1 MNKDNE
7 EKKKK
12 NIFKKAFDSVS
23 EKKNKLAK
31 KAAEE
36 KAAAE
41 DKKDALLDRAA
52 DSIEN
57 APETM
62 LDKAVDEKFNKRKT
76 TIRMRIIRLGVISV
90 SVCAF
95 IFAGTSMVVF
105 HNNII
110 SNSETKMSDVATAY
124 QSAMDNADILKNN
137 KFVDNIFK
145 NYVEN
150 DKDGSFGFIL
160 NSSYVVFSETGKEI
174 VRKSMN
180 LKDMAGSDSGYEELY
195 KLANKNFEDKVK
207 EGNDIVRLDGEKY
220 MVSFVKSGTYDGF
233 YIYIM
238 TPYKNIIHSFT
249 VLAVVCVILFIAL
262 IATAAIVC
270 TKVSSK
276 ISRPITD
283 ACKRLKLLSE
293 GDVTSPAPST
303 DRNDETMVL
312 MVSLEETINSLHTYI
327 EDIDDVLS
335 GIASGDL
342 LVTSKTKY
350 AGDFHDI
357 KRCLEKILL
366 SLNHTFSMVD
376 SSASRVK
383 EYSLQVSDGAST
395 LSGNASTDAATIEE
409 LTSSMSEIAVKVE
422 NNAEQAKHARELTGH
437 ASKQVTVSSEAMS
450 EMVVSIEEM
459 QRSST
464 EIAKIIKVIDDIAF
478 QTNILALNAA
488 VEASKAGA
496 AGKGF
501 AVVADEVRNLANKSA
516 TAASQTGKLIKKSIS
531 SMDKSAELA
540 ARASEALDDVVVNV
554 KNIDELVGNIATSA
568 IDQANDIEAVNNGM
582 EQINSSIQTT
592 SSTAEESAAASQ
604 ELTGQSDDLN
614 ITIHKFKFRKMEA

>member
-12 NIFKKAFDSVS
+12 NIFRKAFDSVS
-23 EKKNKLAK
+23 EKKNKLAQ

-41 DKKDALLDRAA
+41 DKKDALLDKAA

-160 NSSYVVFSETGKEI
+160 NSNYVIFSETGKEI
-174 VRKSMN
+174 IHKSMN
-180 LKDMAGSDSGYEELY
+180 LEDMVGFDSGYEELY

-207 EGNDIVRLDGEKY
+207 EGNDIIKLDGEKY

-249 VLAVVCVILFIAL
+249 VLAVVCIILFIAL
-262 IATAAIVC
+262 IATAAIIC

-614 ITIHKFKFRKMEA
+614 ITIHKYKFRKMEA

>member
-1 MNKDNE
+1 MKKDNE
-7 EKKKK
+7 TKKN
-12 NIFKKAFDSVS
+12 NIFKKAVESVS
-23 EKKNKLAK
+23 EKKDKLAK
-31 KAAEE
+31 KAAEK
-36 KAAAE
+36 KAAADGKRDE
-41 DKKDALLDRAA
+41 F
-52 DSIEN
+52 IEKAVESVEN
-57 APETM
+57 SPETK
-62 LDKAVDEKFNKRKT
+62 LDKAVDKKFNKRKT

-95 IFAGTSMVVF
+95 IFAGTSMVIF

-110 SNSETKMSDVATAY
+110 SNSEAKMYDVATAY

-137 KFVDNIFK
+137 KFVDNIFN

-160 NSSYVVFSETGKEI
+160 NSNYTVFSETGKEI
-174 VRKSMN
+174 IHKSMN
-180 LKDMAGSDSGYEELY
+180 LQDMVEFDSGYEELY
-195 KLANKNFEDKVK
+195 KLTNKNFEDKVK
-207 EGNDIVRLDGEKY
+207 EGNDIIKLKGEKY

-238 TPYKNIIHSFT
+238 TPYKNIISSFT
-249 VLAVVCVILFIAL
+249 TLAVICVILFLVL
-262 IATAAIVC
+262 IAAALVIC
-270 TKVSSK
+270 TKVSGK

-312 MVSLEETINSLHTYI
+312 MMSLEETINSLHTYI

-342 LVTSKTKY
+342 LVSSKTKY

-366 SLNHTFSMVD
+366 SLNNTFSSVD
-376 SSASRVK
+376 SSANRVK
-383 EYSLQVSDGAST
+383 EFSLQVSNGAST

-459 QRSST
+459 QRSSK

-540 ARASEALDDVVVNV
+540 ANASEALDDVVVHV
-554 KNIDELVGNIATSA
+554 KNINELVGDIATSA
-568 IDQANDIEAVNNGM
+568 IDQARDIETVNSGM

-614 ITIHKFKFRKMEA
+614 ITIRKFKFRKMEA

>member
-12 NIFKKAFDSVS
+12 SIFKKALDKKDS
-23 EKKNKLAK
+23 LMK

-36 KAAAE
+36 RSAAE
-41 DKKDALLDRAA
+41 NKKEAMLDSAVQTIADNAA
-52 DSIEN
+52 
-57 APETM
+57 ETK
-62 LDKAVDEKFNKRKT
+62 LDKAVDKKFNSRKT
-76 TIRMRIIRLGVISV
+76 TIKMRIIRLGVISV
-90 SVCAF
+90 FVCAF
-95 IFAGTSMVVF
+95 IFAGVSMVVF
-105 HNNII
+105 RNNII
-110 SNSETKMSDVATAY
+110 KSSETKMSDVATAY

-150 DKDGSFGFIL
+150 DEDGSFGFIL
-160 NSSYVVFSETGKEI
+160 NSNYAVFSETGKEVI
-174 VRKSMN
+174 RKSMN
-180 LKDMAGSDSGYEELY
+180 LKEMAETDSGYKRLY
-195 KLANKNFEDKVK
+195 KLTYDNFEEKVK
-207 EGNDIVRLDGEKY
+207 NGNTTLKLKGEKY
-220 MVSFVKSGTYDGF
+220 MVSFVKSETYDGF
-233 YIYIM
+233 YIYVM
-238 TPYKNIIHSFT
+238 TPYDNIIRPFST
-249 VLAVVCVILFIAL
+249 LAAVCVLLFL
-262 IATAAIVC
+262 LLVATAFIVC
-270 TKVSSK
+270 IKVSGK
-276 ISRPITD
+276 ITKPIID

-312 MVSLEETINSLHTYI
+312 MESLEETINSLHTYI

-366 SLNHTFSMVD
+366 SLNHTFSSVD

-383 EYSLQVSDGAST
+383 EFSMQVSDGAST

-568 IDQANDIEAVNNGM
+568 IDQANDIETVNNGM